1 MNAGDM
7 SEKRQ
12 EKLYEPGTR
21 DPELRTR
28 LSGPRTRL
36 SGPMTQ
42 DPGPGFEIPDR
53 VLVVGMGKTGISL
66 VKFLSKLGRKVTA
79 TDTKPREEL
88 ASSLAD
94 LNGTPYEGHFGAHLR
109 DDFLNH
115 PMIVVSPGVSSDLP
129 LLAEARSRGSKVIGE
144 IELAA
149 RFIEEPIIAVTGTN
163 GKTTTTTLLGEVFSA
178 AFGDVFVGGNIGNP
192 LIEYVGSA
200 RRARFVIAEISS
212 FQLETIE
219 TFRPSTAILLNITED
234 HLDRYTSFDEYAA
247 AKWRIFENQ
256 TPGDAALITLALA
269 GKNGIRARKL
279 YFSTGQKLE
288 EGAFLDGNTLYVRL
302 NGHEYRYER
311 DLSPLV
317 GIHNSE
323 NLLSVLLTSHLHG
336 IAQPVVEK
344 VMKSFRGLLHRMEFV
359 REKDGR
365 RFYNDSKATNVDAT
379 KRALESMAGNV
390 ILIAGGKDKGG
401 SYQVITQ
408 FSDRIKGLVLF
419 GEAKEKIASELSR
432 HMATHQVATLS
443 EAVEKAFSL
452 AGKGETILFSPMCSS
467 FDMFRDYKDR
477 GDRFRAVVEAL

>member
-1 MNAGDM
+1 MVSNLEPRN
-7 SEKRQ
+7 S
-12 EKLYEPGTR
+12 KLETA
-21 DPELRTR
+21 
-28 LSGPRTRL
+28 
-36 SGPMTQ
+36 
-42 DPGPGFEIPDR
+42 FEIPDR

-66 VKFLSKLGRKVTA
+66 VKFLSKLGRKITA
-79 TDTKPREEL
+79 TDTKAREEL

-94 LNGTPYEGHFGAHLR
+94 LNGTPYEGHFGAHVR

-115 PMIVVSPGVSSDLP
+115 QMIVISPGVNSDLP
-129 LLAEARSRGSKVIGE
+129 LLEEARSRGSKVIGE

-149 RFIEEPIIAVTGTN
+149 RFIKEPIVAVTGTN

-192 LIEYVGSA
+192 LIEYVSSG

-256 TPGDAALITLALA
+256 TPDDAALITRALA
-269 GKNGIRARKL
+269 GKDGAIRARRF
-279 YFSTGQKLE
+279 YFSTDQKLD
-288 EGAFLDGNTLYVRL
+288 EGAFLDGNTLCVRL
-302 NGHEYRYER
+302 KGSEYRYPR

-323 NLLSVLLTSHLHG
+323 NLLSVLLTSHLHA
-336 IAQPVVEK
+336 IPQPIVEK
-344 VMKSFRGLLHRMEFV
+344 VLKGFKGLHHRMEFV
-359 REKDGR
+359 REKAGAK
-365 RFYNDSKATNVDAT
+365 FYNDSKATNVDAT

-401 SYQVITQ
+401 SYQVITR
-408 FSDRIKGLVLF
+408 FSDRIKSLILF
-419 GEAKEKIASELSR
+419 GEAREKIASELSG
-432 HMATHQVATLS
+432 HMPTHQVATLS
-443 EAVEKAFSL
+443 DAVEKAFSL

-477 GDRFRAVVEAL
+477 GDRFRAIVEAL